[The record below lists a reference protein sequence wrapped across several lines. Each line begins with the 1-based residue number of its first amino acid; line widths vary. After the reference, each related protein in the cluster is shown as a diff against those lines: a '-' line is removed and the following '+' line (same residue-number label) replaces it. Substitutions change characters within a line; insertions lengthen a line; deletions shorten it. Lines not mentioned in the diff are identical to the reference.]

1 MARKI
6 KLTDARIGKL
16 KAGDVEYMVWDTR
29 IAGFGVRVRPS
40 GHKSYVYH
48 RHAEGQS
55 RKFTLGPVALGSVD
69 EARRDCM
76 EVWGRIQSGERA
88 EDTNGAQAPLF
99 QEFVTGSWRA
109 TCFEPCKP
117 STKTSKDWA
126 LNNQLLPVFGKL
138 PLNKIDRTGVIR
150 WFEGYSARAPGG
162 RTRRCLCSGR
172 S

>member
-76 EVWGRIQSGERA
+76 EVWGRMQSGERA
-88 EDTNGAQAPLF
+88 E
-99 QEFVTGSWRA
+99 GSERRA
-109 TCFEPCKP
+109 G
-117 STKTSKDWA
+117 ST
-126 LNNQLLPVFGKL
+126 V
-138 PLNKIDRTGVIR
+138 
-150 WFEGYSARAPGG
+150 PGG
-162 RTRRCLCSGR
+162 TRRCELGSACVPADHGTTRLSGIHR
-172 S
+172 DQPDPGPKEESAPQAHQIPVARGNRPSP